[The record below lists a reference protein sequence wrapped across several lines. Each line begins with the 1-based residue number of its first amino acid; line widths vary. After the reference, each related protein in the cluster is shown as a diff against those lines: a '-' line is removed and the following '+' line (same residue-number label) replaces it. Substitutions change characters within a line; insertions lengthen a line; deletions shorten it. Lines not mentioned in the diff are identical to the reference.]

1 MSRNISI
8 CRDLFLD
15 IAMQFSYNITT
26 RKEEK
31 KYRSEVSDTGIEGEI
46 PCKM

>member
-31 KYRSEVSDTGIEGEI
+31 NTGQRYLTQE
-46 PCKM
+46 